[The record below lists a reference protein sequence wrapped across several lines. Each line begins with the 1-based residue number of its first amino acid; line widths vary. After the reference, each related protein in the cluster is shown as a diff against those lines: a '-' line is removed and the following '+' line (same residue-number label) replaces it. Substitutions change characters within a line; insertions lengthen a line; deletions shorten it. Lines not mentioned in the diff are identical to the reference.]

1 MGVSSESLI
10 LAEQGLAAW
19 RKGDFE
25 TLERLLDPAVESH
38 WIEPGEWDCHNRE
51 DVLRTLRERHAQGFA
66 TGALEFRDVGGDIVI
81 VVSHPSEIGGSEWPA
96 ETTTVMRFRDGK
108 VVSMWDYRTEPE
120 ALAAFAASRT
130 IAS

>member
-1 MGVSSESLI
+1 MGVSSESLA

-19 RKGDFE
+19 RKGDFG
-25 TLERLLDPAVESH
+25 TLERLLDPVVEWH

-66 TGALEFRDVGGDIVI
+66 AGALEFRDVGGDTVI

-96 ETTTVMRFRDGK
+96 EIATVMCFRDGK
-108 VVSMWDYRTEPE
+108 VVSMQDYRTEPE
-120 ALAAFAASRT
+120 ALAAVAAN
-130 IAS
+130 